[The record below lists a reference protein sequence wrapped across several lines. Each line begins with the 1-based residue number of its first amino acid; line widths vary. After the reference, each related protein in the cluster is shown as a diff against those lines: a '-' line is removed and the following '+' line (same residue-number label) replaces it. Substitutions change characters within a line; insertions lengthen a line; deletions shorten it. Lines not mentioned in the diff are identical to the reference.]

1 MPLKTQDFLT
11 QYQTAL
17 RKTLTSYLSE
27 DHNALEKLRITITL
41 HFLMDYN
48 QRLLDILH
56 KLTFLPNAS
65 HIINEL
71 LCVSDEDDNML
82 TYYEKISEHMVHEL
96 NPHVEKISDYML
108 LTLFATVSFR
118 LLNECSVIKDYNAAA
133 ALALIC
139 YFVLLGLRT
148 SIDCSVSEFISF
160 SKKDIYTPL
169 IKPTPE
175 ALDVLRIKQWFE
187 RRHVFFNQSLA
198 DAVNDTIIENMEP
211 DRLPQANLC

>member
-48 QRLLDILH
+48 QRLLDIFH

-118 LLNECSVIKDYNAAA
+118 LLNECSVIKD
-133 ALALIC
+133 
-139 YFVLLGLRT
+139 
-148 SIDCSVSEFISF
+148 
-160 SKKDIYTPL
+160 
-169 IKPTPE
+169 
-175 ALDVLRIKQWFE
+175 
-187 RRHVFFNQSLA
+187 
-198 DAVNDTIIENMEP
+198 
-211 DRLPQANLC
+211 